1 MQKIGNSGKIM
12 ISNLIR
18 ILPLSSSE
26 NSEIFM
32 KWNLLK
38 MAYFLG
44 NEKFLGSSLNHSL
57 ELGWN
62 EILISLD
69 FISIS
74 NNFSYPFEIV
84 VRGALFSW
92 KGG

>member
-1 MQKIGNSGKIM
+1 MVKT
-12 ISNLIR
+12 L
-18 ILPLSSSE
+18 
-26 NSEIFM
+26 EIFM

-44 NEKFLGSSLNHSL
+44 NEVSFLGHRSITEFGTRL
-57 ELGWN
+57 ERD
-62 EILISLD
+62 LISLD

-92 KGG
+92 KEGMTEKKDSYLAFFRRF